1 MIGGRD
7 VDVQRGARAAR
18 EAGVSADERESQL
31 SAMFDGELPDSEC
44 ELLAR
49 RLSRDPALQQ
59 QWARYA
65 LIGAVLRDEP
75 LHARRA
81 PGGRLEAG
89 IAARLSKAIEAEES
103 VAAAQAAEVATT
115 AVPAAA
121 AAGGA
126 APGVVGDTAAAA
138 GAARWL
144 RPAAGLSIAAG
155 VAALSVFWLQARAPE
170 ASPPMAAADEPAR
183 AVEVIAPPLVS
194 GGAPAEV
201 VVAGSGYLPAA
212 EPAAAVGREPE
223 SYVVPLPGERRGIAS
238 PAQLAN
244 YVVAHS
250 EYSGPLSRRNLLS
263 ALVAADAAVE
273 PGDARAQAPA
283 EAIGAAGSAA
293 VTMDE
298 AASSSSD
305 GAPHAPGLRSA
316 EAPK

>member
-1 MIGGRD
+1 ME
-7 VDVQRGARAAR
+7 RGARAAR

-59 QWARYA
+59 QWARYS

-75 LHARRA
+75 LRARRA

-89 IAARLSKAIEAEES
+89 IAARLSKTLEAEEA
-103 VAAAQAAEVATT
+103 VAAAQAVEVETT
-115 AVPAAA
+115 VPAAA
-121 AAGGA
+121 ANGAG
-126 APGVVGDTAAAA
+126 PMVVRDAAA
-138 GAARWL
+138 GTARWQ

-155 VAALSVFWLQARAPE
+155 VAALSVFWLQARTPE
-170 ASPPMAAADEPAR
+170 ASPPAVAAAEPAR
-183 AVEVIAPPLVS
+183 AVEVIAPPLVT
-194 GGAPAEV
+194 GGAPAEI

-212 EPAAAVGREPE
+212 EPAAVGREPAAAAVGREPE
-223 SYVVPLPGERRGIAS
+223 SYVVPLPTERRGIAP

-263 ALVAADAAVE
+263 ALVAADAAVAAE
-273 PGDARAQAPA
+273 PGDVRAQAPA
-283 EAIGAAGSAA
+283 EAAGAAGSAA
-293 VTMDE
+293 VAMDE
-298 AASSSSD
+298 TASSGD
-305 GAPHAPGLRSA
+305 APLAPGLRSA